1 MKIAIY
7 GAGAIGGLLGARLA
21 AAGEDVTL
29 IARGP
34 HLAAIQA
41 HGLKLTSDGEE
52 IVTRPAAT
60 DDPRAAGRQDT
71 VIITLKAPALPSLI
85 GKIDPLLG
93 PETTI
98 VTAINGIPW
107 WYFYRV
113 EGPNRDRQLRSIDPS
128 GALWRSLP
136 AERVIGCVVYPS
148 AHISSPGH
156 VEHEYGNRFM
166 LGEPDGSKSP
176 RVEALSQVLT
186 NAGFKAP
193 VRPNIRD
200 DIWIKLWGNLSFNPV
215 SALTG
220 GTLQHIAEDP
230 ATRKLVRQMMVEA
243 ESVAKALGAR
253 LSVDVDTR
261 IGWAQDVGHFK
272 TSMLQDLEAG
282 RPMEIDAL
290 VTVVAELGDIA
301 GIDTPTID
309 TVLAL
314 VIQRARLKGCYPG

>member
-34 HLAAIQA
+34 HLAAIKA
-41 HGLKLTSDGEE
+41 GGLRLTSEGSD
-52 IVTRPAAT
+52 IVTHPAAT
-60 DDPRAAGRQDT
+60 EDPREAGPQDA
-71 VIITLKAPALPSLI
+71 VIVTLKSPALPSLI

-93 PETTI
+93 PATSI

-107 WYFYRV
+107 WYFYKTA
-113 EGPNRDRQLRSIDPS
+113 GPNRDRQLRSIDPK
-128 GALWRSLP
+128 GALWRGLP
-136 AERVIGCVVYPS
+136 PERAIGCVVYPS
-148 AHISSPGH
+148 AHIASPGH

-166 LGEPDGSKSP
+166 LGEPDGTKTP
-176 RVEALSQVLT
+176 RIEALSEALIK
-186 NAGFKAP
+186 AGFKAP
-193 VRPNIRD
+193 IRPRIRD

-220 GTLQHIAEDP
+220 ATLQQIAEDP

-243 ESVAKALGAR
+243 QAVAVAHGANFDI
-253 LSVDVDTR
+253 DVDTR
-261 IGWAQDVGHFK
+261 IGWARDVGHHK
-272 TSMLQDLEAG
+272 TSMLQDLETG

-290 VTVVAELGDIA
+290 VTVVGELGDIV
-301 GIDTPTID
+301 GIDTPIID
-309 TVLAL
+309 AVLSL
-314 VIQRARLKGCYPG
+314 IIQKARLKGCYPA